1 MGARYARRREP
12 IEKDPVTSQ
21 DPQVPGQ
28 GLPPPPG
35 AGPSHQGP
43 WAPPGRSPEPSWKPG
58 PGLPAPPSGGLPGPG
73 RRSPLGFGKG
83 PVPLRPMTL
92 GDILDGGFKLF
103 AANWRT
109 VLVVAGAFLVPL
121 HLASAFFQRDL
132 LGGLSFLQL
141 LSDPA
146 AAQALTQGRGGPG
159 QVLGPLLGGLAAV
172 FVLPFVA
179 GAISKVVAASY
190 LGQRMD
196 AGPALRATA
205 RRWWSLVAA
214 WLLTHLLQLVPY
226 VAGVAVIAAGVVAEA
241 AALAILGFLLLLAG
255 LAGHLAV
262 MTAFVA
268 VAPAIVVEELGPLEA
283 MRRSVRLV
291 RPGFWRVLGAALVSG
306 LLAGILSGIVGA
318 IPSTAALFVGMR
330 HGWILLA
337 LGSILGGL
345 VATPFIAI
353 VATLIYFDG
362 RIRGEGFD
370 LQAMAAELERGG
382 LPAG

>member
-1 MGARYARRREP
+1 M
-12 IEKDPVTSQ
+12 
-21 DPQVPGQ
+21 
-28 GLPPPPG
+28 
-35 AGPSHQGP
+35 
-43 WAPPGRSPEPSWKPG
+43 
-58 PGLPAPPSGGLPGPG
+58 
-73 RRSPLGFGKG
+73 
-83 PVPLRPMTL
+83 PLRLMTL

-103 AANWRT
+103 VANWRT
-109 VLVVAGAFLVPL
+109 VLVIAGLFLVPL
-121 HLASAFFQRDL
+121 QLASAFLQRDL
-132 LGGLSFLQL
+132 LGGLSFFQV

-146 AAQALTQGRGGPG
+146 AAEALAQGGGGPG
-159 QVLGPLLGGLAAV
+159 QVLGPLLGFLAAV
-172 FVLPFVA
+172 LVLPFVA
-179 GAISKVVAASY
+179 GAVSKVVAASC

-214 WLLTHLLQLVPY
+214 WLLTHLLQLLPY
-226 VAGVAVIAAGVVAEA
+226 VPGVAVIAGGVVAEE
-241 AALAILGFLLLLAG
+241 AALAILGLLLLLVGIAG
-255 LAGHLAV
+255 QLAV
-262 MTAFVA
+262 MTAFVP

-291 RPGFWRVLGAALVSG
+291 RPGFWRVLGAAVVSG
-306 LLAGILSGIVGA
+306 LLAGILSWIIGA
-318 IPSTAALFVGMR
+318 IPSIAAVLVGLR